1 VGRDT
6 FKEEYLD
13 RKKQI
18 PKLAEPRSVTDRLA
32 IHVDLTRRLLV
43 EFIRNETGKFGFKRV
58 VLGLSGGLDSALS
71 ATLAAEALG
80 PENVVALMLPY
91 KTSSPESEG
100 HARVLIEQMGLP
112 HDKIDITPMA
122 EPLLDYYP
130 NISNLRRGN
139 ILARMRM
146 ICVFDRSAAEN
157 ALVLGTSNK
166 TETLLGY
173 TTWYGDNA
181 ASIQPLGDLY
191 KTQVRALSR
200 SVGVPQVIID
210 KKPSADL
217 WPGQTDESEMGL
229 EYDIVDQVLYLLVDE
244 RLDPDRVVARGFS
257 QSLVDKVVRTVMNMQ
272 FKRMTA
278 IIAKVGSRT
287 PGIDFRYPRD
297 WGH

>member
-1 VGRDT
+1 MDT
-6 FKEEYLD
+6 S
-13 RKKQI
+13 KQV

-32 IHVDLTRRLLV
+32 INADLTKRLLV
-43 EFIRNETGKFGFKRV
+43 EFIRAETRKFGFNRV
-58 VLGLSGGLDSALS
+58 VLGLSGGIDSALS

-80 PENVVALMLPY
+80 PENVVVVMLPY

-100 HARVLIEQMGLP
+100 HARLLIEHLGLP
-112 HDKIDITPMA
+112 NYDKIDITQMA
-122 EPLLDYYP
+122 DPLIEHYGEM
-130 NISNLRRGN
+130 INLRRGH
-139 ILARMRM
+139 LQARARM
-146 ICVFDRSAAEN
+146 IEVFDRSAAEN

-166 TETLLGY
+166 TEYLLGY
-173 TTWYGDNA
+173 TTWYGDSA

-200 SVGVPQVIID
+200 AIGVPAPIVD

-217 WPGQTDESEMGL
+217 WPGQTDETEMGL
-229 EYDIVDQVLYLLVDE
+229 EYGVVDQVLFLLVDE
-244 RLDPDRVVARGFS
+244 RLDPERVVQRGFD
-257 QSLVDKVVRTVMNMQ
+257 QALVEKVERTVRNKQ
-272 FKRMTA
+272 NKRMTP

>member
-1 VGRDT
+1 MTD
-6 FKEEYLD
+6 
-13 RKKQI
+13 KKQI

-32 IHVDLTRRLLV
+32 IHPELTRKLLV
-43 EFIRNETGKFGFKRV
+43 EFIRNETRKFGFERV
-58 VLGLSGGLDSALS
+58 VLGISGGLDSALA

-80 PENVVALMLPY
+80 PENVVGLILPY

-100 HARVLIEQMGLP
+100 HARLLIEQLGIAY
-112 HDKIDITPMA
+112 DKIDITAMA
-122 EPLLDYYP
+122 EPLLNFYP
-130 NISNLRRGN
+130 EMSNLRRGN
-139 ILARMRM
+139 IMARMRM
-146 ICVFDRSAAEN
+146 ICVFDRSAAEK

-181 ASIQPLGDLY
+181 ASIQPIADLY
-191 KTQVRALSR
+191 KTQVRALAR
-200 SVGVPQVIID
+200 ALGVPQPILE

-217 WPGQTDESEMGL
+217 WPGQTDEAEMGL
-229 EYDIVDQVLYLLVDE
+229 EYDMVDQVLYLLVDE
-244 RLDPDRVVARGFS
+244 RIDPEQVVARGFS
-257 QSLVDKVVRTVMNMQ
+257 QALVDKTIRTVRNMQ

-278 IIAKVGSRT
+278 VIAKVGSRT

>member
-1 VGRDT
+1 MDDGKKDALQI
-6 FKEEYLD
+6 KE
-13 RKKQI
+13 RGV
-18 PKLAEPRSVTDRLA
+18 AERLA
-32 IHVDLTRRLLV
+32 IQPTLTRRLLV
-43 EFIRNETGKFGFKRV
+43 EFIRNETRKFGFNRV
-58 VLGLSGGLDSALS
+58 VLGLSGGIDSALA

-91 KTSSPESEG
+91 KTSSPESEE
-100 HARVLIEQMGLP
+100 HARLLIEQLGLP

-122 EPLLDYYP
+122 EPFFSNYDDM
-130 NISNLRRGN
+130 SNLRRGN
-139 ILARMRM
+139 ALARLRM
-146 ICVFDRSAAEN
+146 IAVFDRSYVEK

-166 TETLLGY
+166 TEYLLGY
-173 TTWYGDNA
+173 TTWYGDSA

-191 KTQVRALSR
+191 KTQVRALSNAI
-200 SVGVPQVIID
+200 GVPAPILE

-217 WPGQTDESEMGL
+217 WPGQTDEAEMGL

-244 RLDPDRVVARGFS
+244 RLDPERIVSLGFDAK
-257 QSLVDKVVRTVMNMQ
+257 LVERTVRTVRNMQ
-272 FKRMTA
+272 YKRMTP

>member
-1 VGRDT
+1 MTD
-6 FKEEYLD
+6 
-13 RKKQI
+13 KKQI

-32 IHVDLTRRLLV
+32 IHPELTRKLLV
-43 EFIRNETGKFGFKRV
+43 EFIRNETRKFGFERV
-58 VLGLSGGLDSALS
+58 VLGISGGLDSALA

-80 PENVVALMLPY
+80 PENVVGLILPY

-100 HARVLIEQMGLP
+100 HARLLIEQLGIAY
-112 HDKIDITPMA
+112 DKIDITAMA
-122 EPLLDYYP
+122 DPLLNFYP
-130 NISNLRRGN
+130 DMSNLRRGN
-139 ILARMRM
+139 IMARMRM
-146 ICVFDRSAAEN
+146 ICVFDRSAAEK

-181 ASIQPLGDLY
+181 ASIQPIADLY
-191 KTQVRALSR
+191 KTQVRTLARAL
-200 SVGVPQVIID
+200 GVPQPILD

-217 WPGQTDESEMGL
+217 WPGQTDEAEMGL

-244 RLDPDRVVARGFS
+244 RIDPEQVVARGFS
-257 QSLVDKVVRTVMNMQ
+257 QALVDKTIRTVRNMQ

-278 IIAKVGSRT
+278 VIAKVGSRT

>member
-1 VGRDT
+1 MTD
-6 FKEEYLD
+6 
-13 RKKQI
+13 KKQI
-18 PKLAEPRSVTDRLA
+18 PRLAEPRSVTDRLA
-32 IHVDLTRRLLV
+32 IHPELTRKLLV
-43 EFIRNETGKFGFKRV
+43 EFIRNETRKFGFERV
-58 VLGLSGGLDSALS
+58 VLGISGGLDSALA

-80 PENVVALMLPY
+80 PENVVGLILPY

-100 HARVLIEQMGLP
+100 HARLLIEQLGIA
-112 HDKIDITPMA
+112 HDKIDITAMA
-122 EPLLDYYP
+122 DPLLNFYP
-130 NISNLRRGN
+130 DMSNLRRGN
-139 ILARMRM
+139 IMARMRM
-146 ICVFDRSAAEN
+146 ICVFDRSAAEK

-181 ASIQPLGDLY
+181 ASIQPIADLY
-191 KTQVRALSR
+191 KTQVRALAR
-200 SVGVPQVIID
+200 ALGVPQPILD

-217 WPGQTDESEMGL
+217 WPGQTDEAEMGL

-244 RLDPDRVVARGFS
+244 RIDPEQVVARGFS
-257 QSLVDKVVRTVMNMQ
+257 QALVDKTIRTVRNMQ

-278 IIAKVGSRT
+278 VIAKVGSRT

>member
-1 VGRDT
+1 VDT
-6 FKEEYLD
+6 KKE
-13 RKKQI
+13 I

-32 IHVDLTRRLLV
+32 IHPDLTRRLLV

-58 VLGLSGGLDSALS
+58 VLGLSGGLDSALA

-100 HARVLIEQMGLP
+100 HARLVIEKLGLP
-112 HDKIDITPMA
+112 HDKIDITPLA
-122 EPLLDYYP
+122 DPLIEHYP
-130 NISNLRRGN
+130 EMSKLRRGN
-139 ILARMRM
+139 IMARLRM
-146 ICVFDRSAAEN
+146 VCVFDRSMAEN

-181 ASIQPLGDLY
+181 ASIQPIADLY
-191 KTQVRALSR
+191 KTQVRALAR
-200 SVGVPQVIID
+200 AVGVPQPILD

-217 WPGQTDESEMGL
+217 WPGQTDEAEMGL
-229 EYDIVDQVLYLLVDE
+229 EYDMVDQVLYLLVDE
-244 RLDPDRVVARGFS
+244 RLDPDRIVARGFS
-257 QSLVDKVVRTVMNMQ
+257 QSLVDKAIRTVMNMQ
-272 FKRMTA
+272 FKRMTP

>member
-1 VGRDT
+1 MTD
-6 FKEEYLD
+6 
-13 RKKQI
+13 KKQI

-32 IHVDLTRRLLV
+32 IHPELTRKLLV
-43 EFIRNETGKFGFKRV
+43 EFIRNEVRKFGFERV
-58 VLGLSGGLDSALS
+58 VLGISGGLDSALA

-80 PENVVALMLPY
+80 PENVVGLILPY

-100 HARVLIEQMGLP
+100 HARLLIEQLGIAY
-112 HDKIDITPMA
+112 DKIDITAMA
-122 EPLLDYYP
+122 EPLLNFYP
-130 NISNLRRGN
+130 EMSNLRRGN
-139 ILARMRM
+139 IMARMRM
-146 ICVFDRSAAEN
+146 ICVFDRSAAEK

-181 ASIQPLGDLY
+181 ASIQPIADLY
-191 KTQVRALSR
+191 KTQVRALAR
-200 SVGVPQVIID
+200 ALAVPQPILE

-217 WPGQTDESEMGL
+217 WPGQTDEAEMGL
-229 EYDIVDQVLYLLVDE
+229 EYDVVDQVLYLLVDE
-244 RLDPDRVVARGFS
+244 RIDPEQVVARGFS
-257 QSLVDKVVRTVMNMQ
+257 QALVDKTIRTVRNMQ

-278 IIAKVGSRT
+278 VIAKVGSRT

>member
-1 VGRDT
+1 MTD
-6 FKEEYLD
+6 
-13 RKKQI
+13 KKQI
-18 PKLAEPRSVTDRLA
+18 PQLAEPRSVTDRLA
-32 IHVDLTRRLLV
+32 IHPELTRKLLV
-43 EFIRNETGKFGFKRV
+43 EFIRNETRKFGFERV
-58 VLGLSGGLDSALS
+58 VLGISGGLDSALA

-80 PENVVALMLPY
+80 PENVVGLILPY

-100 HARVLIEQMGLP
+100 HARLLIEQLGIAY
-112 HDKIDITPMA
+112 DRIDITAMA
-122 EPLLDYYP
+122 DPLLNFYP
-130 NISNLRRGN
+130 DMSNLRRGN
-139 ILARMRM
+139 IMARMRM
-146 ICVFDRSAAEN
+146 ICVFDRSAAEK

-181 ASIQPLGDLY
+181 ASIQPIADLY
-191 KTQVRALSR
+191 KTQVRTLARAL
-200 SVGVPQVIID
+200 GVPQPILD

-217 WPGQTDESEMGL
+217 WPGQTDEAEMGL

-244 RLDPDRVVARGFS
+244 RIDPEQVVARGFS
-257 QSLVDKVVRTVMNMQ
+257 QALVDKTIRTVRNMQ

-278 IIAKVGSRT
+278 VIAKVGSRT